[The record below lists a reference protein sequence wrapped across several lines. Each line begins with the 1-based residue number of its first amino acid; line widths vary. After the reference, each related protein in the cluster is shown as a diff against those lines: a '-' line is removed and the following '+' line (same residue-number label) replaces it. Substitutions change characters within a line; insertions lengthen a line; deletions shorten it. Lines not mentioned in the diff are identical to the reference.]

1 MSSSTTTSRKE
12 TERTKL
18 IQEKCQTLLTQ
29 MLRDEDNKYC
39 VDCDAKGPRW
49 ASWNL
54 GVFLCIRCAGI
65 HRNLGVHISR
75 VKSVN
80 LDTWT
85 PEQVISLQQMGNSR
99 ARAVYEA
106 QLPDGFRRPQ
116 TDTALESFIRAKYE
130 HKKYLAREWVPPS
143 PPKVDWAKEIDEELE
158 RQKRKKKAAQ
168 ANTALGI
175 GVITGSAGNDK
186 KSSSSTAAK
195 SSPLPAPLPK
205 PKPGQS
211 GSSPKIQRI
220 SISSTGA
227 DSNHSN
233 DLLGL
238 ASPTK
243 PVQTSLTGQQQQQ
256 QQHSSNISDLQNDT
270 FSCFLSATPA
280 VNDSQQQQQ
289 MTNNANASQNSLAK
303 EEEDFFNQGSL
314 VSSGADKDKSGKLT
328 KDSILALY
336 GQAPPNPTPAMNFLQ
351 QQQQQ
356 VNPQSAMFG
365 GATGAFTG
373 MVPGGFMGAGGPAAN
388 QQQHQFMT
396 PPNSASMYN
405 APVMT
410 APAAFTAP
418 GMSALHMG
426 AAGNN
431 AANAAGFAAQFPMQ
445 TGFPQTQTMG
455 GIMATG
461 QPAAAN
467 LMHTHNQQSLMS
479 SLAVNHA
486 PLMFPGMAPTMQTQT
501 NFNHHQGLIGGFP
514 TATTMG
520 SNSTASNAAAT
531 NSLQQQFG
539 NLNIGNVWQ

>member
-1 MSSSTTTSRKE
+1 MSSTTSSRKE

-168 ANTALGI
+168 ANTSLGI
-175 GVITGSAGNDK
+175 GVLSGSANIQNDK
-186 KSSSSTAAK
+186 KSSISGMAK

-211 GSSPKIQRI
+211 GSSPKIQRV
-220 SISSTGA
+220 STSSAAAA

-243 PVQTSLTGQQQQQ
+243 PVQNSLTGQASS
-256 QQHSSNISDLQNDT
+256 SSNISDLQNDS
-270 FSCFLSATPA
+270 FSCFLSATP
-280 VNDSQQQQQ
+280 VNSDTQLQQQQQ
-289 MTNNANASQNSLAK
+289 QQHSNNINASQNSLAK

-314 VSSGADKDKSGKLT
+314 NSGTDKDKSGKLT

-356 VNPQSAMFG
+356 PQMASQSSMFG
-365 GATGAFTG
+365 NTGGFTG
-373 MVPGGFMGAGGPAAN
+373 MAPGGFMGAGVPAAA
-388 QQQHQFMT
+388 QQHQFMT

-410 APAAFTAP
+410 APAAFSAP
-418 GMSALHMG
+418 GMSGLHIG
-426 AAGNN
+426 VSNT
-431 AANAAGFAAQFPMQ
+431 GFAQFPMQ
-445 TGFPQTQTMG
+445 SGFPQNQNVG

-461 QPAAAN
+461 GQAAN
-467 LMHTHNQQSLMS
+467 LMHTNQSLMS
-479 SLAVNHA
+479 SLAGSNGQH
-486 PLMFPGMAPTMQTQT
+486 PMLFPGMQPSAAMSTQPTY
-501 NFNHHQGLIGGFP
+501 NQGLMGAFP
-514 TATTMG
+514 TASMMVPQNNAPTAA
-520 SNSTASNAAAT
+520 STNAS
-531 NSLQQQFG
+531 SLQQQFG

>member
-1 MSSSTTTSRKE
+1 MSSTSSRKE
-12 TERTKL
+12 NERTKL

-168 ANTALGI
+168 ACTSMGLSVMS
-175 GVITGSAGNDK
+175 GVGAGGDK
-186 KSSSSTAAK
+186 KNSTSTSSVSKSTK
-195 SSPLPAPLPK
+195 LPAPLPK
-205 PKPGQS
+205 PKAGQVGS
-211 GSSPKIQRI
+211 GCSPKTQRI
-220 SISSTGA
+220 STNSTSSDG
-227 DSNHSN
+227 NQSN

-238 ASPTK
+238 SSPTK
-243 PVQTSLTGQQQQQ
+243 PVQNNVANTAPQ
-256 QQHSSNISDLQNDT
+256 DLQNDSFT
-270 FSCFLSATPA
+270 GFLSATPSVA
-280 VNDSQQQQQ
+280 SQSGDHNKFVESNGQS
-289 MTNNANASQNSLAK
+289 TTQNSLAK
-303 EEEDFFNQGSL
+303 DEEDFFNQGSL
-314 VSSGADKDKSGKLT
+314 SSGDKDKSGKMT

-336 GQAPPNPTPAMNFLQ
+336 GTAPTNTVQSHNPHGGQMPFAQ
-351 QQQQQ
+351 
-356 VNPQSAMFG
+356 PQPMFA
-365 GATGAFTG
+365 ATGAYSAG
-373 MVPGGFMGAGGPAAN
+373 MAPGYIGAGGLQHS
-388 QQQHQFMT
+388 QQQQFMT
-396 PPNSASMYN
+396 PPNSTSMYN

-410 APAAFTAP
+410 APTAFTTP
-418 GMSALHMG
+418 GMHIG
-426 AAGNN
+426 ATGA
-431 AANAAGFAAQFPMQ
+431 AAGFGAQFPGTTSTAMY
-445 TGFPQTQTMG
+445 TQQHMA
-455 GIMATG
+455 GIGNMMANSG
-461 QPAAAN
+461 QPAGNLN
-467 LMHTHNQQSLMS
+467 LMHTNQSLLSGMSMMGMGATSVGMSQQPPMGMSMPMGSMQMTGTFQSAPTAAAGTASTGNIGLNQQFS
-479 SLAVNHA
+479 
-486 PLMFPGMAPTMQTQT
+486 
-501 NFNHHQGLIGGFP
+501 
-514 TATTMG
+514 
-520 SNSTASNAAAT
+520 
-531 NSLQQQFG
+531 

>member
-1 MSSSTTTSRKE
+1 MPF
-12 TERTKL
+12 L
-18 IQEKCQTLLTQ
+18 
-29 MLRDEDNKYC
+29 
-39 VDCDAKGPRW
+39 GPRW

-175 GVITGSAGNDK
+175 GVITGSASAMGHDK
-186 KSSSSTAAK
+186 KSSASK

-233 DLLGL
+233 DRSVGL
-238 ASPTK
+238 
-243 PVQTSLTGQQQQQ
+243 SLTNETSTDIDGW
-256 QQHSSNISDLQNDT
+256 
-270 FSCFLSATPA
+270 PA
-280 VNDSQQQQQ
+280 VI
-289 MTNNANASQNSLAK
+289 
-303 EEEDFFNQGSL
+303 E
-314 VSSGADKDKSGKLT
+314 
-328 KDSILALY
+328 Y
-336 GQAPPNPTPAMNFLQ
+336 
-351 QQQQQ
+351 
-356 VNPQSAMFG
+356 
-365 GATGAFTG
+365 
-373 MVPGGFMGAGGPAAN
+373 
-388 QQQHQFMT
+388 
-396 PPNSASMYN
+396 
-405 APVMT
+405 
-410 APAAFTAP
+410 
-418 GMSALHMG
+418 
-426 AAGNN
+426 
-431 AANAAGFAAQFPMQ
+431 
-445 TGFPQTQTMG
+445 
-455 GIMATG
+455 
-461 QPAAAN
+461 
-467 LMHTHNQQSLMS
+467 
-479 SLAVNHA
+479 
-486 PLMFPGMAPTMQTQT
+486 
-501 NFNHHQGLIGGFP
+501 
-514 TATTMG
+514 
-520 SNSTASNAAAT
+520 
-531 NSLQQQFG
+531 
-539 NLNIGNVWQ
+539 

>member
-1 MSSSTTTSRKE
+1 
-12 TERTKL
+12 
-18 IQEKCQTLLTQ
+18 
-29 MLRDEDNKYC
+29 
-39 VDCDAKGPRW
+39 
-49 ASWNL
+49 
-54 GVFLCIRCAGI
+54 
-65 HRNLGVHISR
+65 
-75 VKSVN
+75 
-80 LDTWT
+80 
-85 PEQVISLQQMGNSR
+85 MGNSR

-168 ANTALGI
+168 ANTSLGI
-175 GVITGSAGNDK
+175 GVLSGGGA
-186 KSSSSTAAK
+186 SSTAGDKKPVK
-195 SSPLPAPLPK
+195 SSPIPAPLPK

-211 GSSPKIQRI
+211 GSSPKVQRI
-220 SISSTGA
+220 STSSTGA
-227 DSNHSN
+227 ENNQNN

-243 PVQTSLTGQQQQQ
+243 PVQNALTGQTSAS
-256 QQHSSNISDLQNDT
+256 SSNINDLQNDT

-280 VNDSQQQQQ
+280 NSDIATHQQQQQ
-289 MTNNANASQNSLAK
+289 QTNNTNSSTQNSLAK

-314 VSSGADKDKSGKLT
+314 NSGVGDKDKSGKLT

-336 GQAPPNPTPAMNFLQ
+336 GQAPANPTPAMNFLQ

-356 VNPQSAMFG
+356 QQASMFG
-365 GATGAFTG
+365 AAGGFTG
-373 MVPGGFMGAGGPAAN
+373 MAPGGFMGAGGPAAA
-388 QQQHQFMT
+388 QQHQFMT

-418 GMSALHMG
+418 GMG
-426 AAGNN
+426 G
-431 AANAAGFAAQFPMQ
+431 GFAQFPMQ
-445 TGFPQTQTMG
+445 TGFPQTQNIG

-461 QPAAAN
+461 QPGS
-467 LMHTHNQQSLMS
+467 LMHANQSLMTNM
-479 SLAVNHA
+479 AGANGA
-486 PLMFPGMAPTMQTQT
+486 MMFGMQPTPAMSAQPA
-501 NFNHHQGLIGGFP
+501 FNQGLMGGFP
-514 TATTMG
+514 TANMAAQPNLAPAAPTT
-520 SNSTASNAAAT
+520 A
-531 NSLQQQFG
+531 SLQQQFG

>member
-1 MSSSTTTSRKE
+1 MSSSTTSRKE

-116 TDTALESFIRAKYE
+116 IDLALESFIRAKYE

-175 GVITGSAGNDK
+175 GVITGSANAGQDK
-186 KSSSSTAAK
+186 KSMSSSSSVAK
-195 SSPLPAPLPK
+195 STPLPAPLPK

-227 DSNHSN
+227 ESNHSN

-243 PVQTSLTGQQQQQ
+243 PIQNSMPGQG
-256 QQHSSNISDLQNDT
+256 SSNITDLQNDS
-270 FSCFLSATPA
+270 FSCFLSAAPA
-280 VNDSQQQQQ
+280 VNDSQQV
-289 MTNNANASQNSLAK
+289 TNQANSTQNSLAK

-314 VSSGADKDKSGKLT
+314 NSSGDKDKSGKLT

-336 GQAPPNPTPAMNFLQ
+336 GQAPPNPTPQAMNFLQ
-351 QQQQQ
+351 QQQVQ
-356 VNPQSAMFG
+356 PQTSMFG

-373 MVPGGFMGAGGPAAN
+373 MAPGGFMGPGGPASN
-388 QQQHQFMT
+388 QQHQFMT

-418 GMSALHMG
+418 GMSGMHMG
-426 AAGNN
+426 G
-431 AANAAGFAAQFPMQ
+431 ANAGFAGQFPMQ
-445 TGFPQTQTMG
+445 TGFPQTQNMG

-461 QPAAAN
+461 QQAN
-467 LMHTHNQQSLMS
+467 LMHTNQSLMT
-479 SLAVNHA
+479 SLAGNNA
-486 PLMFPGMAPTMQTQT
+486 PLMFPGMATTMPTQST
-501 NFNHHQGLIGGFP
+501 FNQGLIGGFP
-514 TATTMG
+514 TATIQ
-520 SNSTASNAAAT
+520 SNNMPSNNPPTA
-531 NSLQQQFG
+531 SLQQQFG

>member
-1 MSSSTTTSRKE
+1 MNQ
-12 TERTKL
+12 
-18 IQEKCQTLLTQ
+18 IDLLFP
-29 MLRDEDNKYC
+29 
-39 VDCDAKGPRW
+39 GPRW

-175 GVITGSAGNDK
+175 GVISGSSSVTGQDK
-186 KSSSSTAAK
+186 KSSNTSTAK

-220 SISSTGA
+220 STSSTGA
-227 DSNHSN
+227 ESSHSN

-243 PVQTSLTGQQQQQ
+243 PVQTSMPGQQQ
-256 QQHSSNISDLQNDT
+256 SSNISDLQNDT

-280 VNDSQQQQQ
+280 VNDTQQQ
-289 MTNNANASQNSLAK
+289 MTNNANNSQNSLAK

-314 VSSGADKDKSGKLT
+314 ASVGEKDKSGKLT

-351 QQQQQ
+351 QQQ
-356 VNPQSAMFG
+356 VNPQTSMF

-373 MVPGGFMGAGGPAAN
+373 MTPGGFMGAGGPAAN
-388 QQQHQFMT
+388 QQQQFMT

-418 GMSALHMG
+418 GMSAAMHMGGAG
-426 AAGNN
+426 AAGN
-431 AANAAGFAAQFPMQ
+431 AQFAAQFPMQ

-461 QPAAAN
+461 QPGAVAN
-467 LMHTHNQQSLMS
+467 LMHNQSLMT
-479 SLAVNHA
+479 SLAPNNT
-486 PLMFPGMAPTMQTQT
+486 PLMFPGMAPTMQSQT
-501 NFNHHQGLIGGFP
+501 AFNHQGLIGGFP
-514 TATTMG
+514 ATAMG
-520 SNSTASNAAAT
+520 TNSTQANNAATA
-531 NSLQQQFG
+531 SLQQQFG